1 MTIGHGPGGWAMAI
15 VVERRP
21 VPGRRSE
28 EPTVIPGYAMGTGVN
43 Q

>member
-1 MTIGHGPGGWAMAI
+1 MVTRRMGHGQSSSNGGRYLAA
-15 VVERRP
+15 VRR
-21 VPGRRSE
+21 